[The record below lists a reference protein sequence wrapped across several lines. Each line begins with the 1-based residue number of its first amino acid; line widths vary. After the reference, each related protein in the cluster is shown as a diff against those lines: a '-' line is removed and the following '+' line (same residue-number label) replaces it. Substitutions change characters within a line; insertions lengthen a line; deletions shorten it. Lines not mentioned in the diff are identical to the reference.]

1 MKLKILDLFSGLGGF
16 SLGLERT
23 GSFETIAFCDNDKY
37 SKLVLQKHW
46 KGVKIYNDVK
56 EITKEKFIADGI
68 QFPDV
73 ITGGF
78 PCQPFSVAGK
88 QAGTDD
94 DRHLW
99 PVMFRIIQEFTP
111 RWVIGENV
119 KGLTNIQ
126 DGVVFETVCSDLEG
140 EGYEVRTFNIP
151 AAGVGAPHRR
161 ERLWIVAHRKESMVN
176 TDDVRLEQHNETK
189 EEPSW
194 WRTSTTFEP
203 TSDVVDTI
211 SDDKG
216 REISRSDEEER
227 GIQEE
232 HRQDDSSSRL
242 TSRTSSIRQTNNGH
256 EDMEDSNNNGHEG
269 GLIETRNQVSSRQES
284 QINGSENTDNSS
296 RRSDGRRDN
305 EQSRV
310 DGEVQRLRDD
320 DKKESTRATG
330 IRGLHERTDISQGVA
345 REDRNQEDDSR
356 TLVQEGQSRIQSSI
370 DRGLESN
377 QTASEDNQIRQRD
390 DGTSLNRMET
400 KRDEDVEDSRRT
412 LQQGTELGE
421 TNEDEVGKGYANQ
434 HQRSGSTS
442 ESNVADTEQS
452 RSSSESIG
460 NIGGMEEESSGEKER
475 GDQSSIRTST
485 RSTDVANANI
495 NGTERDQPEDR
506 QGGRTQQSS
515 ENVANTYTRLRDGT
529 FEEVQSGWQTSDT
542 SSEGSTDVADT
553 ESSNR
558 HDNEAVTRD
567 GGSSTQEVFGDGGSV
582 PGESTW
588 WHTEPDV
595 GRVAHGV
602 PGRVYRLKGLG
613 NSIVPKI
620 AEEIGRAIIKAE
632 KE

>member
-23 GSFETIAFCDNDKY
+23 GSFETVAFCDNDKY

-68 QFPDV
+68 QFPDI

-126 DGVVFETVCSDLEG
+126 DGVVFETVCSNLEG

-211 SDDKG
+211 SNDKR

-227 GIQEE
+227 RIQEE
-232 HRQDDSSSRL
+232 HRQDNSSARL

-256 EDMEDSNNNGHEG
+256 EDMEDS
-269 GLIETRNQVSSRQES
+269 
-284 QINGSENTDNSS
+284 
-296 RRSDGRRDN
+296 
-305 EQSRV
+305 
-310 DGEVQRLRDD
+310 
-320 DKKESTRATG
+320 
-330 IRGLHERTDISQGVA
+330 
-345 REDRNQEDDSR
+345 
-356 TLVQEGQSRIQSSI
+356 
-370 DRGLESN
+370 
-377 QTASEDNQIRQRD
+377 
-390 DGTSLNRMET
+390 
-400 KRDEDVEDSRRT
+400 RRT
-412 LQQGTELGE
+412 LQQGTELRE
-421 TNEDEVGKGYANQ
+421 TNEDEIRKEDANQ
-434 HQRSGSTS
+434 HQRSSSPS
-442 ESNVADTEQS
+442 ESNVANTERERLERLNQQS
-452 RSSSESIG
+452 TTISGKDERTYTR
-460 NIGGMEEESSGEKER
+460 NESSR
-475 GDQSSIRTST
+475 DQATGT
-485 RSTDVANANI
+485 EDVANAKGERTREN
-495 NGTERDQPEDR
+495 NEGLRSRTSGVSGRQGTSGTEED
-506 QGGRTQQSS
+506 
-515 ENVANTYTRLRDGT
+515 VANTYARLSNGT
-529 FEEVQSGWQTSDT
+529 YEEVQSRGQTSDT
-542 SSEGSTDVADT
+542 SSEGSTDVANT
-553 ESSNR
+553 ESSDR
-558 HDNEAVTRD
+558 HDNEAVA
-567 GGSSTQEVFGDGGSV
+567 GNGESSTQEVFGDGSSV
-582 PGESTW
+582 SGESSW

>member
-23 GSFETIAFCDNDKY
+23 GSFETVAFCDNDKY

-68 QFPDV
+68 QFPDI

-126 DGVVFETVCSDLEG
+126 DGVVFETVCTDLEG

-203 TSDVVDTI
+203 TSDVADTI
-211 SDDKG
+211 SNDKG

-232 HRQDDSSSRL
+232 HRQDDSSARL
-242 TSRTSSIRQTNNGH
+242 TSRTSSIRQTYNGH
-256 EDMEDSNNNGHEG
+256 EDM
-269 GLIETRNQVSSRQES
+269 
-284 QINGSENTDNSS
+284 
-296 RRSDGRRDN
+296 
-305 EQSRV
+305 
-310 DGEVQRLRDD
+310 
-320 DKKESTRATG
+320 
-330 IRGLHERTDISQGVA
+330 
-345 REDRNQEDDSR
+345 
-356 TLVQEGQSRIQSSI
+356 
-370 DRGLESN
+370 
-377 QTASEDNQIRQRD
+377 
-390 DGTSLNRMET
+390 
-400 KRDEDVEDSRRT
+400 EDSRRT
-412 LQQGTELGE
+412 LQQGTELRE
-421 TNEDEVGKGYANQ
+421 KNEDEVGEGYANQ

-442 ESNVADTEQS
+442 ESNVA
-452 RSSSESIG
+452 
-460 NIGGMEEESSGEKER
+460 
-475 GDQSSIRTST
+475 
-485 RSTDVANANI
+485 
-495 NGTERDQPEDR
+495 
-506 QGGRTQQSS
+506 
-515 ENVANTYTRLRDGT
+515 NTYARLSDGT
-529 FEEVQSGWQTSDT
+529 YEEVQSRGQTSDT
-542 SSEGSTDVADT
+542 SSEGSTDVANT
-553 ESSNR
+553 ESSIGMTMKLSQGMADLR
-558 HDNEAVTRD
+558 HKKYLETEVAYQEKAPGGTLNPTWVEWLMGYPAEYTDLKDWEILSSRKSRKKSAKPSSKQKKNET
-567 GGSSTQEVFGDGGSV
+567 
-582 PGESTW
+582 ES
-588 WHTEPDV
+588 
-595 GRVAHGV
+595 
-602 PGRVYRLKGLG
+602 
-613 NSIVPKI
+613 
-620 AEEIGRAIIKAE
+620 
-632 KE
+632 